1 METTNEKQIN
11 GNVIAVLDDKLVY
24 GVLRKH
30 NASLVLKNGKMRQSY
45 YVFLCEEI
53 TKKVENF
60 ILDCYHNAERD
71 IGITERNMKAHLA
84 SHRYEL
90 CWKNDESGATEFEVI
105 NMLTNIE
112 DAKAIINSRK
122 MGKAELYKI
131 VEMKGDVEVSVD
143 YSTQNYSTDGVGEIA
158 E

>member
-45 YVFLCEEI
+45 YAFLCDEI
-53 TKKVENF
+53 AKRVEGF
-60 ILDCYHNAERD
+60 ISDCYYKAEKD

-90 CWKNDESGATEFEVI
+90 CWKNDENGTTEFEVI
-105 NMLTNIE
+105 NMLSNIE
-112 DAKAIINSRK
+112 DAKAIINGRK

-131 VEMKGDVEVSVD
+131 VEVKDEVEISVD
-143 YSTQNYSTDGVGEIA
+143 YSTQNYSLTGIGE
-158 E
+158 EF